1 MSEASR
7 MSRYTGM
14 STKAKR
20 LWGLGLILF
29 FILLC
34 GMIGFSEWWAYHV
47 NVPYYERTHVPGA
60 AH

>member
-1 MSEASR
+1 MSEGSG
-7 MSRYTGM
+7 MSRYSGM

-20 LWGLGLILF
+20 VWALGLILF

-34 GMIGFSEWWAYHV
+34 AMIGFSEWWAYHV
-47 NVPYYERTHVPGA
+47 NVPYYERTHPAGA